1 MIKKSKK
8 KIMTLAK
15 FKPNPN
21 HYIIIDKWNRREYNK
36 VRFKIF
42 DLIEE
47 EINKQIA
54 QNWVEN
60 FTQFASFP
68 STIEK
73 STDFWEL
80 YKNRL
85 PLWSDINS
93 NCYFKL
99 KENNNDTT
107 TRNFT

>member
-1 MIKKSKK
+1 MKDEEVKR

-36 VRFKIF
+36 VKFKIF
-42 DLIEE
+42 DILEK
-47 EINKQIA
+47 EIDKAIT

-60 FTQFASFP
+60 FAKFASFP

-73 STDFWEL
+73 PMDFWEI
-80 YKNRL
+80 YKKQL
-85 PLWSDINS
+85 PLWSNINNNS
-93 NCYFKL
+93 YVKL
-99 KENNNDTT
+99 KEN
-107 TRNFT
+107 

>member
-1 MIKKSKK
+1 MNNEEVKRQI
-8 KIMTLAK
+8 ITLAK

-21 HYIIIDKWNRREYNK
+21 HYVIIDKWNRKEYNK

-47 EINKQIA
+47 EIDKTITQY
-54 QNWVEN
+54 WFKN
-60 FTQFASFP
+60 FTP
-68 STIEK
+68 IE
-73 STDFWEL
+73 SVFSSEIETQTDWWEL

-85 PLWSDINS
+85 PLWSNINT

-99 KENNNDTT
+99 KENT
-107 TRNFT
+107 